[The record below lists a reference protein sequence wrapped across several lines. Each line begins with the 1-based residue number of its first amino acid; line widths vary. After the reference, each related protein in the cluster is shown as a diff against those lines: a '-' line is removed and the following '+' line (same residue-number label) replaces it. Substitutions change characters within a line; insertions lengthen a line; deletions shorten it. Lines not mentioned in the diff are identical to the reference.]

1 MIMTR
6 VVLQLPTEQERAAE
20 FAFQIAERIRTAR
33 AAKSM
38 TQEDFAKEFGC
49 NDRQTISAIET
60 GIQRVKPDE
69 MVRIAKILAK
79 PLSFFT
85 DPYLITEP
93 NSFSYRARPNSKDV
107 DAFEKRAHKLISAN
121 RRFRKLLG
129 EPESPFGNQ
138 LKGMNRQTPLA
149 AAAVAGEKTAK
160 SLGLGEIPALKLLDA
175 AEEQL
180 RVVILF
186 IDAPESISGAACH
199 LPDGDYI
206 LINRNEVS
214 FRRNFN
220 LGHELFHI
228 LTWAAMPPDRV
239 DTIEQGQQRPKVEK
253 LADNFSS
260 GLLIP
265 LESLQPRWKARQHT
279 DEIHQW
285 ILTVAKEFRVSGEAL
300 YWRLI
305 NANLLSPTE
314 EVNRAM
320 LSRSEEDDR
329 SGKPNPYNAEFVRRL
344 HAVLEHGLVS
354 TLKAAELLDCEPHD
368 LKSIVTTYGLTPSF

>member
-1 MIMTR
+1 MTR

-20 FAFQIAERIRTAR
+20 FAFQIAERIRVAR

-69 MVRIAKILAK
+69 MARIAKILEK

-93 NSFSYRARPNSKDV
+93 NSFSYRARPNSDDV

-160 SLGLGEIPALKLLDA
+160 SLDLGEIPALKLLDA

-199 LPDGDYI
+199 LSDGDYI

-228 LTWAAMPPDRV
+228 LTWAAMAPDRV

-260 GLLIP
+260 GLLMP

-285 ILTVAKEFRVSGEAL
+285 ILTAAKEFRVSGEAL

-305 NANLLSPTE
+305 NTNLLSPTE
-314 EVNRAM
+314 PVNRTM
-320 LSRSEEDDR
+320 LSRVDEDDR
-329 SGKPNPYNAEFVRRL
+329 GGKPNSYNAEFVRRL

-368 LKSIVTTYGLTPSF
+368 LKAIVSNYGLTSLF